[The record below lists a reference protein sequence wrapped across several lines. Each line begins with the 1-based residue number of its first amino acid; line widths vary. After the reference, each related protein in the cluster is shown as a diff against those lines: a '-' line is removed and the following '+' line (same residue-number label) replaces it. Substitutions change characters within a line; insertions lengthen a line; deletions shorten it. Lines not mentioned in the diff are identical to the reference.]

1 MDKLHATI
9 LEMELVPRGIS
20 WEAPQHHH
28 VEKGNEWFLALLI
41 IVVALVVTAIL
52 LDNVMLALLLGLAGG
67 VLAISAAKRPAIV
80 PYAVTVRGVKVEDEL
95 FSFSVLTSYHLDEED
110 PRGPQLLIK
119 TTRKSIPLLVLPIP
133 VEQIDAIETIL
144 KERIPEEELH
154 EPFFLKVLEIFG
166 F

>member
-1 MDKLHATI
+1 
-9 LEMELVPRGIS
+9 MEPVRAIA

-41 IVVALVVTAIL
+41 IVVALVFTAVI
-52 LDNVMLALLLGLAGG
+52 LDNVLFAFLLGLAGG

-80 PYAVTVRGVKVEDEL
+80 PYSVSVRGVKVEDEL
-95 FSFSVLTSYHLDEED
+95 FPFPLLVSYHLDEED
-110 PRGPQLLIK
+110 PRGPQLLIR
-119 TTRKSIPLLVLPIP
+119 TTRKSVPLLVLPVP
-133 VEQIDAIETIL
+133 PEYVDAIEGIL
-144 KERIPEEELH
+144 QVRLPEEELH